1 MLFEPN
7 VKVDWWILSGN
18 SWYLILSDRISTTRQ
33 EENKENSDD
42 PWEQCGKNVIQV
54 SQWILAVIPERS
66 GRFIDPVDIYDC
78 SLVLLSGEQE
88 NFLQY
93 SFPATV

>member
-54 SQWILAVIPERS
+54 SQWILAVIPERP
-66 GRFIDPVDIYDC
+66 GRIIDPVDIYDC
-78 SLVLLSGEQE
+78 PQMGSGT
-88 NFLQY
+88 
-93 SFPATV
+93 A

>member
-42 PWEQCGKNVIQV
+42 PWE
-54 SQWILAVIPERS
+54 
-66 GRFIDPVDIYDC
+66 
-78 SLVLLSGEQE
+78 
-88 NFLQY
+88 
-93 SFPATV
+93 

>member
-42 PWEQCGKNVIQV
+42 PWEQCGK
-54 SQWILAVIPERS
+54 
-66 GRFIDPVDIYDC
+66 
-78 SLVLLSGEQE
+78 
-88 NFLQY
+88 
-93 SFPATV
+93 FP

>member
-42 PWEQCGKNVIQV
+42 PWEQCGKIVIQV

-66 GRFIDPVDIYDC
+66 GRIIDPVDIYDC
-78 SLVLLSGEQE
+78 PQMGSGT
-88 NFLQY
+88 
-93 SFPATV
+93 A